1 MARRVY
7 VHVGLPK
14 TGTTYLQHT
23 LWESREALARD
34 GVLFP
39 GEAFVSQ
46 RHASWDLLGRR
57 LRGVEQNKVPG
68 EWGRVVE
75 ATREWPGR
83 EVLLSEEFLVNA
95 RKPHVRR
102 MVRAF
107 RPAEVHVVV
116 TVRDLGRVIGSMW
129 QQELSKGRTWPW
141 SEFVAAVR
149 DPEQGPATAGVAFWL
164 RQDLKRVLAVWETV
178 VPPERI
184 HVVVVPRASAG
195 TNRLVE
201 LFAAATGLDAATLTP
216 SVGSHGNP
224 SVGVAET
231 ELLRRLNMGVAHRLN
246 ERQYLY
252 ALNRAVK
259 PALRERTSSTRL
271 RLPESHR
278 AWVTQRC
285 QEMVELLKNGR
296 YDVVGDL
303 DDLLPSENVD
313 PARAGGDPE
322 QVSDR
327 DLAEAAIAAL
337 TATVEQYAD
346 LWWRSRRR
354 KGGSNASRGERMAS
368 AGRALGYKA
377 KVGAL
382 ERADRNPV
390 LARAARLYLRWTTR
404 RSKDT

>member
-1 MARRVY
+1 MTRRVY

-14 TGTTYLQHT
+14 TGTTYLQHM
-23 LWESREALARD
+23 LWESRDALAAD

-39 GEAFVSQ
+39 GDAFLSQ
-46 RHASWDLLGRR
+46 RHAFWDLLGRR
-57 LRGVEQNKVPG
+57 LRGVEQDKVPG
-68 EWGRVVE
+68 EWRQLVK
-75 ATREWPGR
+75 AAREWPGR
-83 EVLLSEEFLVNA
+83 EVVISEEFLVNA

-102 MVRAF
+102 IVREL

-116 TVRDLGRVIGSMW
+116 TVRDLGRTIGSMW

-141 SEFVAAVR
+141 SEFVASVR
-149 DPEQGPATAGVAFWL
+149 DPQHGPATAGVAFWL
-164 RQDLKRVLAVWETV
+164 RQDLKRVLTVWETV
-178 VPPERI
+178 VPAERI
-184 HVVVVPRASAG
+184 HVVVVPRAGAES
-195 TNRLVE
+195 NKLVE
-201 LFAAATGLDAATLTP
+201 LFAAANELDPATLTP
-216 SVGSHGNP
+216 AVGSHGNP

-231 ELLRRLNMGVAHRLN
+231 EVLRRLNMGVAHRLN

-259 PALRERTSSTRL
+259 PALRQRTSSTRL
-271 RLPESHR
+271 RLPESQR
-278 AWVTQRC
+278 DWVAERC

-303 DDLLPSENVD
+303 DDLMPSETVD
-313 PARAGGDPE
+313 PTQAGADPE

-327 DLAEAAIAAL
+327 DLAEAAIDAL
-337 TATVEQYAD
+337 TATVEQFAGH
-346 LWWRSRRR
+346 WWRSRKR
-354 KGGSNASRGERMAS
+354 KGRSAASRGERMTS

-390 LARAARLYLRWTTR
+390 LKRAAWLYLRWTTR
-404 RSKDT
+404 RRPDA